1 MIRRQWDF
9 SPAAPPLF
17 LAGALFFVFAS
28 CIAASEKAQP
38 QLQSREFFITSMGG
52 AKISVKA
59 ELARSVEERMSGL
72 MFRTKLLDGQG
83 MFFIFPNDRVLSFWM
98 KNTLIPLSIA
108 FIAKDGTI
116 AEIHDM
122 EPGQLRSVQSGRS
135 LRYALEVP
143 QGWFKRA
150 NIVVGDKINTDG
162 SL

>member
-1 MIRRQWDF
+1 
-9 SPAAPPLF
+9 
-17 LAGALFFVFAS
+17 
-28 CIAASEKAQP
+28 
-38 QLQSREFFITSMGG
+38 MGG